1 MDEDRPVERSIFA
14 IRELGD
20 PDREAAS
27 GDLDVL
33 VYNLILGYGC
43 GSEARSIICAAKT
56 QSTMGNS

>member
-1 MDEDRPVERSIFA
+1 MKRSIFA